1 MKQVAFFEDDRII
14 NLEKQVNNFLKTLHW
29 SSQVDVKYHHSN
41 THIAESSDSYE
52 RWESVY
58 TAMVVYEP
66 HDGDASVPEGTPDYG
81 QIEGRPRRKG
91 VIIQD
96 NQGAEPV

>member
-1 MKQVAFFEDDRII
+1 MTIQVAFFEDDMISS
-14 NLEKQVNNFLKTLHW
+14 LEKQVNNFLKTLQW
-29 SSQVDVKYHHSN
+29 GSTVDVKYHHSN
-41 THIAESSDSYE
+41 THIAESSESYE

-66 HDGDASVPEGTPDYG
+66 HGDSVPEGT
-81 QIEGRPRRKG
+81 EGGGAVETARRKG